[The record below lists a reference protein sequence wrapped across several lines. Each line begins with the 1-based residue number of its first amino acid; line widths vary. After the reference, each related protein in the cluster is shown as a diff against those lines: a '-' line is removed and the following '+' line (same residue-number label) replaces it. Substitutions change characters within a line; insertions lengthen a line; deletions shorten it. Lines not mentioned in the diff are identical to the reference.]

1 VKVLIVDDEKPARD
15 RLRQL
20 LDDFGDNDVVG
31 EASNGEEAIALA
43 AATTPDVVLLD
54 IRMPGVDGI
63 ETAHHLNAME
73 TPPAVVFTTAYD
85 EYAIDAF
92 DARAIGYV
100 LKPVRRERLERALD
114 HASRLSGHALNELTA
129 NTSLDSTRN
138 HVCARIHDQLRLIPI
153 AEISYFNADQKY
165 VCVHHSKGEDLIDDS
180 LKSLEDE
187 FAEQFVRIHRSAL
200 VAVDKIDKLEKSDDG
215 KTRVVLRDGSQED
228 DNSPIDELVISR
240 RHLATVRR
248 RLKGG

>member
-1 VKVLIVDDEKPARD
+1 MKILIVDDEKPARD

-20 LDDFGDNDVVG
+20 VDDFGIHDVIG
-31 EASNGEEAIALA
+31 EASNGEQAIAM
-43 AATTPDVVLLD
+43 ATTTAPDVVLLD

-73 TPPAVVFTTAYD
+73 SPPAIVFTTAYD

-100 LKPVRRERLERALD
+100 LKPVRRERLEGALEQ
-114 HASRLSGHALNELTA
+114 ASRLSGQALNELTK
-129 NTSLDSTRN
+129 NTGLESTRN
-138 HVCARIHDQLRLIPI
+138 HVCARVHDELRLIPI
-153 AEISYFNADQKY
+153 AEVSYFNADQKY
-165 VCVHHSKGEDLIDDS
+165 VCVHHANGEDLIDDS

-187 FAEQFVRIHRSAL
+187 FADQFVRIHRSAL
-200 VAVDKIDKLEKSDDG
+200 VAVGKIEKLEKSADG
-215 KTRVVLRDGSQED
+215 KTRVVLRDSSQED
-228 DNSPIDELVISR
+228 DNSPIDELVVSR

>member
-1 VKVLIVDDEKPARD
+1 MKILIVDDEKPARD

-20 LDDFGDNDVVG
+20 VDDFGIHDVIG
-31 EASNGEEAIALA
+31 EASNGEQAIAM
-43 AATTPDVVLLD
+43 ATTTAPDVVLLD

-63 ETAHHLNAME
+63 ETAHHLNVME
-73 TPPAVVFTTAYD
+73 SPPAIVFTTAYD

-100 LKPVRRERLERALD
+100 LKPVRRERLEGALEQ
-114 HASRLSGHALNELTA
+114 ASRLSGQALNELTK
-129 NTSLDSTRN
+129 NTGLESTRN
-138 HVCARIHDQLRLIPI
+138 HVCARVHDELRLIPI
-153 AEISYFNADQKY
+153 AEVSYFNADQKY
-165 VCVHHSKGEDLIDDS
+165 VCVHHANGEDLIDDS

-187 FAEQFVRIHRSAL
+187 FADQFVRIHRSAL
-200 VAVDKIDKLEKSDDG
+200 VAVGKIEKLEKSADG
-215 KTRVVLRDGSQED
+215 KTRVVLRDSSQED
-228 DNSPIDELVISR
+228 DNSPIDELVVSR

>member
-1 VKVLIVDDEKPARD
+1 VKILIVDDEKPARD

-20 LDDFGDNDVVG
+20 LDDFGDHDIVG

-43 AATTPDVVLLD
+43 ASTIPDVVLLD

-73 TPPAVVFTTAYD
+73 NPPAVVFTTAYD

-100 LKPVRRERLERALD
+100 LKPVRRERLERALE
-114 HASRLSGHALNELTA
+114 HASRLSGHALSELTA
-129 NTSLDSTRN
+129 NSSLKSIRN
-138 HVCARIHDQLRLIPI
+138 HVCARIHDELRLIPV
-153 AEISYFNADQKY
+153 ADISYFNADQKY
-165 VCVHHSKGEDLIDDS
+165 VCVHHSDGEDLIDDS
-180 LKSLEDE
+180 LRSLEDE

-200 VAVDKIDKLEKSDDG
+200 VAVDKIEKLEKTSDG
-215 KTRVVLRDGSQED
+215 KTHVVLRDSSQED
-228 DNSPIDELVISR
+228 DNSPNDELVISR

>member
-1 VKVLIVDDEKPARD
+1 VKILIVDDEKPARD

-20 LDDFGDNDVVG
+20 LDDFGNHDVVG

-43 AATTPDVVLLD
+43 ASTIPDVVLLD

-73 TPPAVVFTTAYD
+73 NPPAVVFTTAYD

-100 LKPVRRERLERALD
+100 LKPVRRERLERALE
-114 HASRLSGHALNELTA
+114 HASRLSGHALSELTA
-129 NTSLDSTRN
+129 NSSLESTRN
-138 HVCARIHDQLRLIPI
+138 HVCARVHDELRLIPV
-153 AEISYFNADQKY
+153 ADISYFNADQKY
-165 VCVHHSKGEDLIDDS
+165 VCVHHSDGEDLIDDS

-187 FAEQFVRIHRSAL
+187 FTEQFVRIHRSAL
-200 VAVDKIDKLEKSDDG
+200 VAVDKIEKLEKTSDG
-215 KTRVVLRDGSQED
+215 KTHVVLRDSSQED
-228 DNSPIDELVISR
+228 DNSPNDELVISR